1 MNLENPTR
9 TSGEEVT
16 IPYPKRTDRKRRT
29 ILLEINSRDRN
40 RKIYPNSSE
49 FRVRLFRPLKDVTQ
63 IQIAGG
69 TIPSCVFNINTGWNQ
84 FTFEE
89 DGIRY
94 TVTLQPG
101 KYTFQTLANEI
112 TGALNSLSGI
122 QNKYEVSFNTT
133 NGRTTIS
140 RVANN
145 KDFRLL
151 LNTGDFVDFYDQN
164 NTLQKIN
171 CPGFLL
177 GFDRSDFFNGTT
189 PRIVSP
195 FVADLDFILTRFYLY
210 LNHDNTQDLGI
221 IERAVGRNH
230 PHAILYMDNCNGNY
244 KFLNKETFEP
254 LFQAKP
260 APIARMATLDISLR
274 DEFDRL
280 IDLNGR
286 DFTLLLEVE
295 YCE

>member
-1 MNLENPTR
+1 MNLDAPTR

-16 IPYPKRTDRKRRT
+16 LPYPKRGDRKRRV

-40 RKIYPNSSE
+40 RRIYPNASE

-63 IQIAGG
+63 LQIAGG
-69 TIPSCVFNINTGWNQ
+69 TIPSCVYNINVGWNS

-94 TVTLQPG
+94 AATLQPG

-112 TGALNSLSGI
+112 TSVLNNLVGI
-122 QNKYEVSFNTT
+122 QNKYEVSFNTI
-133 NGRTTIS
+133 NGKTTIT

-151 LNTGDFVDFYDQN
+151 FASGDFVDFYDQA

-171 CPGFLL
+171 SPAHLL
-177 GFDRSDFFNGTT
+177 GFLNADYSSNSVGS
-189 PRIVSP
+189 IVSP
-195 FVADLDFILTRFYLY
+195 NIADLDFILTRFYLY
-210 LNHDNTQDLGI
+210 VNHDNTQDLGI

-230 PHAILYMDNCNGNY
+230 PHAILYMDSGYGNY
-244 KFLNKETFEP
+244 KFLNKETYEP

-260 APIARMATLDISLR
+260 APIARMATLDIALR

>member
-1 MNLENPTR
+1 MNLDVPTR

-40 RKIYPNSSE
+40 RKIYPSSSE
-49 FRVRLFRPLKDVTQ
+49 FRIRLFRPLKDVTQ
-63 IQIAGG
+63 LQIAGG
-69 TIPSCVFNINTGWNQ
+69 TIPSCVYNVNLGWNS

-89 DGIRY
+89 DGIRH
-94 TVTLQPG
+94 TTTLQPG

-112 TGALNSLSGI
+112 TSVLNNLSGI
-122 QNKYEVSFNTT
+122 KNKYEVSFNTI
-133 NGRTTIS
+133 NGRTRIQRIS
-140 RVANN
+140 NN

-151 LNTGDFVDFYDQN
+151 FSSGDFVDLYDQGFS
-164 NTLQKIN
+164 LQKIN
-171 CPGFLL
+171 SPAHLL
-177 GFDRSDFFNGTT
+177 GFINADYTSNSIGV
-189 PRIVSP
+189 IQSP
-195 FVADLDFILTRFYLY
+195 NIADLDFILTRFYLY
-210 LNHDNTQDLGI
+210 VNHDNTQDLGI

-230 PHAILYMDNCNGNY
+230 PHAILYMDTAHGNY

-260 APIARMATLDISLR
+260 APIARMATLDFSLR

>member
-1 MNLENPTR
+1 MNLETPTR

-40 RKIYPNSSE
+40 RKIYPSASE

-69 TIPSCVFNINTGWNQ
+69 SIPSCVYNINTGWNQ

-89 DGIRY
+89 DDVRY
-94 TVTLQPG
+94 TATLQPG
-101 KYTFQTLANEI
+101 KYTFQSLANELTSVLNNL
-112 TGALNSLSGI
+112 TGI
-122 QNKYEVSFNTT
+122 KNKYEVSFNTI
-133 NGRTTIS
+133 NGKTTII

-151 LNTGDFVDFYDQN
+151 LNTGDFVDSYDQN

-171 CPGFLL
+171 SPGFLL
-177 GFDRSDFFNGTT
+177 GFDRADFTNGTT
-189 PRIVSP
+189 SQIVSP
-195 FVADLDFILTRFYLY
+195 FIADLDFILTRFYLY
-210 LNHDNTQDLGI
+210 LNHDNTQDLGF